1 MMAKCETAAL
11 PNAFIDK
18 PQKPSDDELSAA
30 LGPAKILWD
39 QLISGLADEDDADA
53 QEWKSYSRRAGW
65 SLRLM
70 RRKRTIVW
78 LSPCR
83 DCFRVAFILGDKA
96 VKAARH
102 SGLPQRIVKL
112 IDKAPRYP
120 EGTGVRLEV
129 RRSEDLACVK
139 KLAKVKLEN

>member
-1 MMAKCETAAL
+1 
-11 PNAFIDK
+11 
-18 PQKPSDDELSAA
+18 
-30 LGPAKILWD
+30 
-39 QLISGLADEDDADA
+39 
-53 QEWKSYSRRAGW
+53 
-65 SLRLM
+65 M
-70 RRKRTIVW
+70 RKKRTIVW

-129 RRSEDLACVK
+129 RRSEDLASVK